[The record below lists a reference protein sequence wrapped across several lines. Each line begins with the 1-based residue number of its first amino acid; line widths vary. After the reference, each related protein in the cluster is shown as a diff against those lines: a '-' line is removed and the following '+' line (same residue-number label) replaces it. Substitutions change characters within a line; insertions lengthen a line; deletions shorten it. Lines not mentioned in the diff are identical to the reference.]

1 MQQALRYTDEKSD
14 KFWRIETA
22 VCELVINWGKT
33 GTTGRYEIKDFDTED
48 ECEKQ
53 AFKLVRS
60 KEKKGYT
67 DMQDFDA
74 VHHLYFDTEEYGLHP
89 LTSHPVFRAC
99 FSEELYYDCGDEE
112 APFGSDEGNDTLH
125 FLEESVRKRPKM
137 CVADFPELLIV
148 KEWNLTYLPPEP
160 EQTDDELKTQAA
172 QTYHGL
178 KGDQTLLQ
186 TDQVILA
193 TVFGQIKIMGKL
205 DGALQVLAFRSL
217 MRMERMYRLLW
228 NWDKEEPPYNISI
241 MRRDLER
248 FVNRDC

>member
-1 MQQALRYTDEKSD
+1 
-14 KFWRIETA
+14 
-22 VCELVINWGKT
+22 
-33 GTTGRYEIKDFDTED
+33 
-48 ECEKQ
+48 
-53 AFKLVRS
+53 
-60 KEKKGYT
+60 
-67 DMQDFDA
+67 
-74 VHHLYFDTEEYGLHP
+74 
-89 LTSHPVFRAC
+89 
-99 FSEELYYDCGDEE
+99 
-112 APFGSDEGNDTLH
+112 
-125 FLEESVRKRPKM
+125 M

-205 DGALQVLAFRSL
+205 DGTLQELAFHSL